1 MPPVTHRFVTLRR
14 HGLLGRGRVDTAEGP
29 AADPSAAGEG
39 RHRHV
44 RPARGLEST
53 ARGLLN
59 GASVVVVVR
68 PEIRSSVSPSFARSS
83 VRAPRGVV
91 AAPPKM
97 SGGDPPCGDNATIA
111 LWSNGL
117 TGDTSSASSASSS
130 SSRRGA
136 VSPIKSLVGDTRL
149 EGVPIF
155 RQFAL
160 HRATLRCHALDVAR
174 LTRTYTRR
182 TSVPCA
188 RIRPRHPDDDALA
201 SFATARSTALS
212 FPFPPG
218 DADTGSFTRFFPPR
232 TSHAVHPPR
241 RRVCPPSSSRVGD
254 GGSDE
259 PASASTAIAPLTT
272 ETRLRRG
279 PHHVSQRK
287 SKVGLV
293 IF

>member
-1 MPPVTHRFVTLRR
+1 LDVDASIPPRVLRPIPPPLAR
-14 HGLLGRGRVDTAEGP
+14 DAIATCVPRGVWNP
-29 AADPSAAGEG
+29 P
-39 RHRHV
+39 
-44 RPARGLEST
+44 RGVCC
-53 ARGLLN
+53 G
-59 GASVVVVVR
+59 GVGVVVVVR

-130 SSRRGA
+130 SSRRVDA
-136 VSPIKSLVGDTRL
+136 SPIKSLLGDTRL
-149 EGVPIF
+149 EDVPIF

-160 HRATLRCHALDVAR
+160 HRATLRDHALDVAR

-201 SFATARSTALS
+201 SFATARSTLS

-218 DADTGSFTRFFPPR
+218 DADTGSFTRFFPPP

-241 RRVCPPSSSRVGD
+241 RRVCPPSSSRSRD

-272 ETRLRRG
+272 ETRPRWG
-279 PHHVSQRK
+279 GTSVNG
-287 SKVGLV
+287 KVKLGS
-293 IF
+293 